1 MSKEEQIIRVLITGA
16 AGQVAYSLAGLIA
29 CGMAFGPKQP
39 LILNLLDLPEKTGA
53 MEGLRMELIDSA
65 CPLLRDVIATSDP
78 VVAFQD
84 ISYAFL
90 LGGERRRQMDMKRY
104 DLIASNSRI
113 FKDQGLCLDALARK
127 DCKVVVLTEP
137 SNTMCYV
144 CAEYAPSIPRENFT
158 ANARLDYNRAV
169 GQIAS
174 KLKVSAANIRNMII
188 WGNHSDSMHPDCS
201 VASVVINNKSQ
212 RVSEILGEEMI
223 YFRTQLSESIVKRGN
238 EIITARGLS
247 SGWSAAKAVCDQMRD
262 WITGTPQGIMVPMT
276 VVSDGSYGTPKE
288 IFFTFPVEIQ
298 RGRWSIV
305 RGIKMDEVS
314 RSKIDFSGKELM
326 QEKMAAV
333 AEIGEGNV

>member
-84 ISYAFL
+84 TR
-90 LGGERRRQMDMKRY
+90 RRRQMDMKRY
-104 DLIASNSRI
+104 DLIASNARI
-113 FKDQGLCLDALARK
+113 FKDQGLCLDAFARK

-144 CAEYAPSIPRENFT
+144 CRNFT

-298 RGRWSIV
+298 RGRRSIV